1 MQNNCFHHKRRRIKD
16 EMLIIENVLANVED
30 ISCLHR
36 EKVQTAIN
44 GSITRKYKFRVIDD
58 DIIQ

>member
-1 MQNNCFHHKRRRIKD
+1 
-16 EMLIIENVLANVED
+16 MLIIENVLANVED